1 MNTKFT
7 ISFAWKNLLA
17 NKRRSFLTMLG
28 MIIGV
33 GSVIAIMAIGAGA
46 QSYVFSQLEVF
57 GGNLVGVTPGASDEN
72 GPPASVFGVVI
83 TTLTY
88 EDAKEIGKID
98 HILAVTPY
106 ANGNMKVS
114 YRDKAKNADFSGVTS
129 DFIVVENSKIA
140 EGRFFVKDED
150 GTVTRN
156 AVLGSGIAKD
166 LFQDEDPLN
175 KKIKIGQENFTVVG
189 VLTKKGSSI
198 ISSQDDQIYVPVRTA
213 QKTLLGIDHIS
224 LLRTKVDDEKNIPQ
238 VMSEMESILRN
249 SHNIKGTM
257 SNDFSVRSMSQ
268 ALDIIGTVT
277 GAISVFLG
285 AIAAISLLV
294 GGVGIMN
301 IMLVSVTERTREIGL
316 RKALGAKRKDI
327 VAQFLVEAVMLTFV
341 GGVVGIIGGSIFS
354 YIVSVLATAFGYH
367 WDLIITPTSVLLS
380 VGVAAL
386 IGLVFGI
393 YPAYKAAKL
402 NAIESLRYE

>member
-1 MNTKFT
+1 MNTRFT
-7 ISFAWKNLLA
+7 INYAWKNILA

-57 GGNLVGVTPGASDEN
+57 GGNLVGVTPGASEEN

-88 EDAKEIGKID
+88 QDAKDIGKID

-114 YRDKAKNADFSGVTS
+114 YRDKAKNVDFSGVTS
-129 DFIVVENSKIA
+129 DFLVVENSKI
-140 EGRFFVKDED
+140 EKGRFLTQDED
-150 GTVTRN
+150 EGVARS
-156 AVLGSGIAKD
+156 AVLGHKVASD
-166 LFQDEDPLN
+166 LFGDEDPLG
-175 KKIKIGQENFTVVG
+175 KKIKIGQESFSVVG
-189 VLTKKGSSI
+189 VFTKKGSSI
-198 ISSQDDQIYVPVRTA
+198 ISSQDDQIYVPVRAA
-213 QKTLLGIDHIS
+213 QKILLGIDHVS
-224 LLRTKVDDEKNIPQ
+224 LLRAKVDEEKNIPA
-238 VMSEMESILRN
+238 VMNGMETILRN
-249 SHNIKGTM
+249 NHNLKADM
-257 SNDFSVRSMSQ
+257 DDDFSVRSMSQ

-327 VAQFLVEAVMLTFV
+327 VAQFLMEAVMLTFV
-341 GGVVGIIGGSIFS
+341 GGVVGILGGSIFS
-354 YIVSVLATAFGYH
+354 FVVATVVSAVGYH
-367 WDLIITPTSVLLS
+367 WDLIITLNSILLAVSVS
-380 VGVAAL
+380 AA

-393 YPAYKAAKL
+393 YPAYRAAKL